1 VLKIKAIKS
10 MKNSILFLILVL
22 IYLVFINSKKSQLEN
37 INENCP
43 LILDILT
50 QRESVTT
57 VDIVPVGCYI
67 NILDY
72 YFLSC
77 VNPFSNDNSLPDNG
91 LTINKYPEDVISAL
105 RQASRNGYTEL
116 SNSILEKYIDYSRVT
131 ITDFG
136 LLGYLCGYKFMSI
149 TNNENR
155 NTVFFSYSAPLKN
168 QKTPSKPDLPF
179 TLLPATNKATNEVDN
194 IQGRELS
201 CGNVCVPEK
210 SSDGKSYT
218 CGSILYPTI
227 RTPPRYSV
235 YKLVKKN

>member
-1 VLKIKAIKS
+1 MKI
-10 MKNSILFLILVL
+10 SILFLILIV
-22 IYLVFINSKKSQLEN
+22 YLLFISSKKSRLEN

-43 LILDILT
+43 VIFDNVT
-50 QRESVTT
+50 QRESVNG

-77 VNPFSNDNSLPDNG
+77 VNPYSSDNSLPDNG
-91 LTINKYPEDVISAL
+91 LTISKYPEDVVSLIN
-105 RQASRNGYTEL
+105 QANQNGYTEL
-116 SNSILEKYIDYSRVT
+116 ANSILNKYSGDYTGLT
-131 ITDFG
+131 ISDFG

-168 QKTPSKPDLPF
+168 QKSATKPDLPF
-179 TLLPATNKATNEVDN
+179 TLRPTINNSTNEVDN
-194 IQGRELS
+194 IEGREIS
-201 CGNVCVPEK
+201 CGNVCVPET
-210 SSDGKSYT
+210 SSDGKNYT

-235 YKLVKKN
+235 YKLTKTS